1 MPHVAALYR
10 YPVKGFTPET
20 PESLTITD
28 DGRVA
33 GDRVLGFRFA
43 DTPEADDAWS
53 SKHGMVVLVNT
64 PGLAKLRLRFD
75 DANMRLSITL
85 DGAPFA
91 DEALD
96 DAGRRRLCDAIAEY
110 VLSLPEGPLA
120 GHPEHLPLRLVG
132 DGRTPRLTDRPD
144 GYVTLHG
151 RDSLS
156 ALAYALNDADVSEVR
171 FRSNVAVEGLE
182 AWQEQEWIGKTLR
195 IGDVPFR
202 AHAPVVRCLATHA
215 NPVTGVRDHQV
226 MTTLTH
232 AFSQEKPTFAI
243 CLVPEA
249 PGVIRLGDELMVD

>member
-10 YPVKGFTPET
+10 YPVKSFTPET
-20 PESLTITD
+20 PESLTITA

-43 DTPEADDAWS
+43 NTPEGDDAWS
-53 SKHGMVVLVNT
+53 SKHGMVALVNT
-64 PGLAKLRLRFD
+64 PGLARLRLRFD
-75 DANMRLSITL
+75 ETNLRLAITL
-85 DGAPFA
+85 DGAAFA

-96 DAGRRRLCDAIAEY
+96 DAGRRRLCDAVAEY

-120 GHPEHLPLRLVG
+120 GHPERLPLRLVG

-151 RDSLS
+151 RDSLG
-156 ALAYALNDADVSEVR
+156 ALAYELNDADLSEVR
-171 FRSNVAVEGLE
+171 FRSNVAVEGIE
-182 AWQEQEWIGKTLR
+182 PWQEQAWIGRTLR

-202 AHAPVVRCLATHA
+202 VHAPVVRCLATHA
-215 NPVTGVRDHQV
+215 NPQTGLRDHQV

-232 AFSQEKPTFAI
+232 AFSQEQPTFAVL
-243 CLVPEA
+243 LVPQA
-249 PGVIRLGDELMVD
+249 PGVIRLGDALVLE

>member
-10 YPVKGFTPET
+10 YPVKAFTPEM
-20 PESLTITD
+20 PESLTITA

-53 SKHGMVVLVNT
+53 SKHGMVALVNT
-64 PGLAKLRLRFD
+64 PGLAKLRLQFD
-75 DANMRLSITL
+75 DANRRLSITL
-85 DGAPFA
+85 DEAPFA

-96 DAGRRRLCDAIAEY
+96 DDGRRRLCDAIAEY

-120 GHPEHLPLRLVG
+120 GHPERLPLRLVG
-132 DGRTPRLTDRPD
+132 DGVTPRLTDRPP

-156 ALAYALNDADVSEVR
+156 ALAYALNDPDVSEVR
-171 FRSNVAVEGLE
+171 FRSNVAIEGIE
-182 AWQEQEWIGKTLR
+182 PWEEQSWIGKTLR

-202 AHAPVVRCLATHA
+202 AHGPVVRCLAVHA
-215 NPVTGVRDHQV
+215 NPETGVRDQQI

-232 AFSQEKPTFAI
+232 SFAQEQPTFAVL
-243 CLVPEA
+243 LVPEQ
-249 PGVIRLGDELMVD
+249 PGVIKLGDELVVD

>member
-1 MPHVAALYR
+1 MPHVAALDR
-10 YPVKGFTPET
+10 YPVKSFTPET
-20 PESLTITD
+20 PEALTITP
-28 DGRVA
+28 DGKVA

-43 DTPEADDAWS
+43 DTPNGDDAWS
-53 SKHGMVVLVNT
+53 SKHGMVALVNT
-64 PGLAKLRLRFD
+64 PGIARLRLRFD

-91 DEALD
+91 EEALD
-96 DAGRRRLCDAIAEY
+96 DDGRRRLCDAIAEY
-110 VLSLPEGPLA
+110 VLALPEGPLA
-120 GHPEHLPLRLVG
+120 NHPERLPLRLVG
-132 DGRTPRLTDRPD
+132 DGRTNRLTDRPD

-182 AWQEQEWIGKTLR
+182 AWEEQAWIGKTLR
-195 IGDVPFR
+195 IGDVSFR
-202 AHAPVVRCLATHA
+202 AHAPILRCLATHA
-215 NPVTGVRDHQV
+215 NPDTGVRDHQV

-243 CLVPEA
+243 ALVPEA
-249 PGVIRLGDELMVD
+249 PGTIRLGDELTLT

>member
-10 YPVKGFTPET
+10 YPVKSFTPET
-20 PESLTITD
+20 PETLTITA
-28 DGRVA
+28 DGKVA

-53 SKHGMVVLVNT
+53 SKHGMIALVNT
-64 PGLAKLRLRFD
+64 PGIARLRLRFD
-75 DANMRLSITL
+75 DAAQRLAITL
-85 DGAPFA
+85 DGATFA

-96 DAGRRRLCDAIAEY
+96 DDGRRRLCDAIAEY
-110 VLSLPEGPLA
+110 VLALPEGPLA
-120 GHPEHLPLRLVG
+120 GHPERLPLRLVG

-182 AWQEQEWIGKTLR
+182 PWQEQEWIGKTLR

-215 NPVTGVRDHQV
+215 NPQTGVRDHQV

-232 AFSQEKPTFAI
+232 AFEQEKPTFAI
-243 CLVPEA
+243 ALIPEA
-249 PGVIRLGDELMVD
+249 PGVIRLGDEVVLD